1 MKVKTPLP
9 QSQNPSQRQR
19 KPSHSR
25 APFERSPAARSCR
38 RLSLFC
44 FKQLRCDAN
53 QSAQGVCTGVMGATW
68 PNEDKMLRTFRS
80 SLSAESGMRLFR
92 QLCSLT
98 RSHSHSP
105 LSLSLSL
112 PGQREGGSAPPR
124 ACARARTCCPL
135 QGILQSVGG
144 LASAGSAAQWARKES
159 QART

>member
-105 LSLSLSL
+105 LSLSLSTRPEGRRQRPPSRVCACSHL
-112 PGQREGGSAPPR
+112 LSTAGYFTVRWRPGPPR
-124 ACARARTCCPL
+124 APL
-135 QGILQSVGG
+135 R
-144 LASAGSAAQWARKES
+144 QWARKES